1 VPGET
6 FGELA
11 LLYNA
16 PRAATIVCKS
26 ATAELWSL
34 DRNTF
39 NHILKT
45 AVQKKREK
53 YDDFM
58 EKVDILKNLDKQ
70 ERSKLC
76 DAFQE
81 HWFKDGECIIREGD
95 REANLFFMIMEG
107 GAIATKITEPGKPA
121 EIVKNYTSGGYF
133 GERALLKDE
142 PRAASIIAQ
151 GEVCVVSLD
160 RAAFKRLLGPIENIL
175 GRNEAEY
182 RKWMQ

>member
-1 VPGET
+1 MKTYAPGES

-16 PRAATIVCKS
+16 PRSATITCD
-26 ATAELWSL
+26 TASELWSL

-58 EKVDILKNLDKQ
+58 EKVDILKNLEKQ

-81 HWFKDGECIIREGD
+81 HWF
-95 REANLFFMIMEG
+95 
-107 GAIATKITEPGKPA
+107 
-121 EIVKNYTSGGYF
+121 
-133 GERALLKDE
+133 
-142 PRAASIIAQ
+142 
-151 GEVCVVSLD
+151 
-160 RAAFKRLLGPIENIL
+160 
-175 GRNEAEY
+175 
-182 RKWMQ
+182 